1 MKIGKLK
8 DLFDISFKK
17 IRQKELLDFFKLCI
31 KYRSQLFD
39 EDFFKINFLTPQ
51 RFFNFIQK
59 FKDHIYFI
67 LLENEH
73 KFAGFFYLYETK
85 QTPRGFF
92 DCKVTFCIS
101 RPYWGFGSYVIAKRG
116 IKFLF
121 EQMMVRK
128 LTVEIVGENTYAR
141 RLIEKLDFNFEAVLQ
156 KECFKNGTA
165 QNLYLFTKFNPAF

>member
-67 LLENEH
+67 LL
-73 KFAGFFYLYETK
+73 
-85 QTPRGFF
+85 
-92 DCKVTFCIS
+92 
-101 RPYWGFGSYVIAKRG
+101 
-116 IKFLF
+116 
-121 EQMMVRK
+121 
-128 LTVEIVGENTYAR
+128 
-141 RLIEKLDFNFEAVLQ
+141 
-156 KECFKNGTA
+156 
-165 QNLYLFTKFNPAF
+165 